1 MEKMLLDIVL
11 LVTGTALVLWG
22 ADRFIDSASAI
33 ARRWNISEMVIGL
46 TVVAVGTS
54 LPEFVVSFFSAV
66 QDSGDMSVGNIVGS
80 NIFNTLMIVGFAALM
95 KPILIPRKII
105 LHRDMLLS
113 LGAAFVLLAMC
124 SDSQLNR
131 WDGIVLLVFFAMF
144 MGYAYYI
151 AMHSRRYA
159 AEAEGG
165 EDARDKHGCEYSIRH
180 ILVLLVMGLAA
191 LVGGGQVMVH
201 SASALALACGMSE
214 GLVGLTILAAGTSLP
229 ELATSVV
236 AAHKGSKDLALG
248 NVLGSNIFNIC
259 LVLGSTSLLRPIEV
273 KGMTD
278 VDWTVLIGSGAA
290 LLLYVPVRHRFGRIE
305 GAVLVLAYMAY
316 LTWLITGI

>member
-11 LVTGTALVLWG
+11 LITGTALVLWG

-95 KPILIPRKII
+95 KPILIPHKIL

-159 AEAEGG
+159 AENENESDSRQGS
-165 EDARDKHGCEYSIRH
+165 EYSIRR

-273 KGMTD
+273 TGMTQ

>member
-1 MEKMLLDIVL
+1 MDIVL
-11 LVTGTALVLWG
+11 LVAGTALVLWG
-22 ADRFIDSASAI
+22 ADRFIDSASAM

-46 TVVAVGTS
+46 TVVAIGTS

-80 NIFNTLMIVGFAALM
+80 NVFNTLMIVGCSALM
-95 KPILIPRKII
+95 KPILIPRGII
-105 LHRDMLLS
+105 MHRDMLLS
-113 LGAAFVLLAMC
+113 LGAAFVLWAMC
-124 SDSQLNR
+124 SDRMLDR
-131 WDGIVLLVFFAMF
+131 WDGMVLLVFFCMF

-151 AMHSRRYA
+151 AKHSRHYA
-159 AEAEGG
+159 AENE
-165 EDARDKHGCEYSIRH
+165 EQNENENENEYSIRR
-180 ILVLLVMGLAA
+180 ILVLLVIGLAA
-191 LVGGGQVMVH
+191 LVGGGQLMVH

-236 AAHKGSKDLALG
+236 AALKGSKDLALG

-259 LVLGSTSLLRPIEV
+259 LVLGSTSLLRPIV
-273 KGMTD
+273 VTGMTD
-278 VDWTVLIGSGAA
+278 VDWSVLIGSGIA

-305 GAVLVLAYMAY
+305 SAMLVLAYMAY
-316 LTWLITGI
+316 LTWLIIGI

>member
-95 KPILIPRKII
+95 KPILIPHKIL

-159 AEAEGG
+159 AETEGG
-165 EDARDKHGCEYSIRH
+165 EDAQDKHGCEYSIRR

-273 KGMTD
+273 TGMTR
-278 VDWTVLIGSGAA
+278 VDWAVLIGSGAA

>member
-1 MEKMLLDIVL
+1 MENMLVDIVL
-11 LVTGTALVLWG
+11 LVAGTALVLWG
-22 ADRFIDSASAI
+22 ADRFIDSASAM

-46 TVVAVGTS
+46 TVVAIGTS
-54 LPEFVVSFFSAV
+54 LPEFVVSFFSAL

-80 NIFNTLMIVGFAALM
+80 NIFNTLMIVGFAAMM
-95 KPILIPRKII
+95 KPIMIPHKIV

-131 WDGIVLLVFFAMF
+131 WDGIVLLIFFGMF

-151 AMHSRRYA
+151 ARHSSHYA
-159 AEAEGG
+159 AENE
-165 EDARDKHGCEYSIRH
+165 EQNENENENEYSIRR
-180 ILVLLVMGLAA
+180 ILVLLVIGLAA
-191 LVGGGQVMVH
+191 LVGGGQLMVH

-214 GLVGLTILAAGTSLP
+214 GLIGLTILAAGTSLP
-229 ELATSVV
+229 ELATSAV

-273 KGMTD
+273 TGITV
-278 VDWTVLIGSGAA
+278 VDWSVLIGSGTA
-290 LLLYVPVRHRFGRIE
+290 LLLYVPVRHCFGRIE

-316 LTWLITGI
+316 LTWLIIGI

>member
-1 MEKMLLDIVL
+1 MLLDIVL
-11 LVTGTALVLWG
+11 LIVGTAIVLWG

-46 TVVAVGTS
+46 TIVAIGTS

-80 NIFNTLMIVGFAALM
+80 NIFNTLMIVGFAVLM
-95 KPILIPRKII
+95 KPIHIPRGII

-113 LGAAFVLLAMC
+113 LGAAFVLWAMC
-124 SDSQLNR
+124 SDRMLDR
-131 WDGIVLLVFFAMF
+131 WDGMVLLVFFGMF

-151 AMHSRRYA
+151 ARHSRRYA
-159 AEAEGG
+159 QEADGVSANRPG
-165 EDARDKHGCEYSIRH
+165 SDYPMRR
-180 ILVLLVMGLAA
+180 ILVLLVIGLAA

-201 SASALALACGMSE
+201 SASSLAIACGMSE

-236 AAHKGSKDLALG
+236 AALKGSKDLALG

-259 LVLGSTSLLRPIEV
+259 LVLGSTSLLRPIV
-273 KGMTD
+273 VTGMTA
-278 VDWTVLIGSGAA
+278 VDWAVLTGSGIA
-290 LLLYVPVRHRFGRIE
+290 LLLYVPLRHCFGRVE
-305 GAVLVLAYMAY
+305 GAMLVLAYMAY
-316 LTWLITGI
+316 LTWLIIGI

>member
-159 AEAEGG
+159 AENENGLDSRQG
-165 EDARDKHGCEYSIRH
+165 SEYSIRR

-191 LVGGGQVMVH
+191 LVGGGQLMVH

-273 KGMTD
+273 TGMTR
-278 VDWTVLIGSGAA
+278 VDWAVLIGSGAA

>member
-1 MEKMLLDIVL
+1 MENMLLDIVL
-11 LVTGTALVLWG
+11 LIVGTAIVLWG

-46 TVVAVGTS
+46 TVVAIGTS

-80 NIFNTLMIVGFAALM
+80 NVFNTLMIVGCSALM
-95 KPILIPRKII
+95 KPILIPRGII

-113 LGAAFVLLAMC
+113 LGAAFVLWAMC
-124 SDSQLNR
+124 SDRMLDR
-131 WDGIVLLVFFAMF
+131 WDGIVLLVFFCMF

-151 AMHSRRYA
+151 AKHSRHYA
-159 AEAEGG
+159 AEVVEE
-165 EDARDKHGCEYSIRH
+165 EDGSQGDGYTLRR
-180 ILVLLVMGLAA
+180 ILVLLVIGLAC
-191 LVGGGQVMVH
+191 LVGGGQLMVH
-201 SASALALACGMSE
+201 SASSLAIACGMSE

-236 AAHKGSKDLALG
+236 AALKGSKDLALG

-259 LVLGSTSLLRPIEV
+259 LVLGSTSLLRPIV
-273 KGMTD
+273 VTGMTD
-278 VDWTVLIGSGAA
+278 VDWSVLIGSGIA

-305 GAVLVLAYMAY
+305 GAMLVLAYMAF
-316 LTWLITGI
+316 LTWLIIGI

>member
-1 MEKMLLDIVL
+1 MENMLLDIVL
-11 LVTGTALVLWG
+11 LVAGTALVLWG
-22 ADRFIDSASAI
+22 ADRFIDSASAM

-95 KPILIPRKII
+95 KPIVIPSRIL

-131 WDGIVLLVFFAMF
+131 WDGIVLLVFFGMF

-151 AMHSRRYA
+151 TKHSSRYA
-159 AEAEGG
+159 AENENGSDSRQGG
-165 EDARDKHGCEYSIRH
+165 EYTIRR
-180 ILVLLVMGLAA
+180 ILVLLVIGLAA

-214 GLVGLTILAAGTSLP
+214 GMVGLTILAAGTSLP

-273 KGMTD
+273 TGMTK

-290 LLLYVPVRHRFGRIE
+290 LLLYVPVRHRFGRPE
-305 GAVLVLAYMAY
+305 GAVLVMAYMAY